1 MDERLG
7 RARTIASRH
16 LSAIAQTFFVESP
29 LVGLAVVAALAV
41 ARPELAASAL
51 VTSILARITAERVG
65 ASSAFLATGLIELN
79 GWFLG
84 LACGTFYA
92 FGPALAVA
100 ILLGGPLSAAAAIVM
115 QRVLA
120 TWDVPLLVGPY
131 VPSFWLLWCSLGAF
145 PWATAAA
152 LPTVPPAP
160 SSAWALVLSGGLRG
174 IGQIF
179 FLPNDVLGI
188 ALAAAISIVDFRLG
202 PAMIGASVASVGVG
216 YLAGAPSWQVE
227 QGLAGFTP
235 ALVAVAAL
243 RNFSGLGRSAVVVAI
258 IASPFM
264 EAGAL
269 RLGSQVGLHALSATY
284 IGLVWMFTVLRP
296 VRSAV
301 AARAGWS
308 SAAGRPRVFEN
319 G

>member
-1 MDERLG
+1 VDERLA
-7 RARTIASRH
+7 RARALATRH

-29 LVGLAVVAALAV
+29 LVGLAAVAALAV
-41 ARPELAASAL
+41 VRPQLAASAL
-51 VTSILARITAERVG
+51 LTSILARVTAERVG
-65 ASSAFLATGLIELN
+65 ASSDFLATGLIELN

-92 FGPALAVA
+92 LGPALGVA
-100 ILLGGPLSAAAAIVM
+100 ILLGGPLAAAASIVM
-115 QRVLA
+115 RRVLA

-131 VPSFWLLWCSLGAF
+131 VPSFWILWCSLGAF
-145 PWATAAA
+145 PWAKLAE
-152 LPTVPPAP
+152 LPTVPQSL
-160 SSAWALVLSGGLRG
+160 SSPWVIVLAGGLRG

-179 FLPNDVLGI
+179 FLPNEVLGI
-188 ALAAAISIVDFRLG
+188 ALAAAVCIADFRLG
-202 PAMIGASVASVGVG
+202 LAMIGASVASVGLG
-216 YLAGAPSWQVE
+216 YLAGAPMWQVE

-243 RNFSGLGRSAVVVAI
+243 RNFSGLGRSAVVVAVV
-258 IASPFM
+258 ASPFM

-269 RLGSQVGLHALSATY
+269 RLGSQLGLHALSATY

-308 SAAGRPRVFEN
+308 AAGRPRIFEN